1 VVMNRSRGY
10 YRFRS
15 VVRWIFWSS
24 IVLLTELLLLLFV
37 NVVRSLYGLEVG

>member
-1 VVMNRSRGY
+1 MSRSRGY

-15 VVRWIFWSS
+15 VVRWVFWSGV
-24 IVLLTELLLLLFV
+24 VLFVEFLLLLLV

>member
-1 VVMNRSRGY
+1 MNRSKGY

-24 IVLLTELLLLLFV
+24 VVVLLEWLFIQS
-37 NVVRSLYGLEVG
+37 VVWYWSVTGLGVS